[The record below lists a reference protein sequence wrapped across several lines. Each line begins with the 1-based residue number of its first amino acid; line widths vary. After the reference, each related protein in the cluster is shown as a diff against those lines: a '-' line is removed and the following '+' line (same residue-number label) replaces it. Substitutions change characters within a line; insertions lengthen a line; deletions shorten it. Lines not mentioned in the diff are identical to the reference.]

1 MFISKPGGV
10 DYGMEDVSGSIPA
23 GQTEA
28 VVSVPIVND
37 NELEQIRENFAVV
50 LEVATR
56 DGLRI
61 GTSTAT
67 VTILDDDC
75 KYIIVK
81 EPSHISFPMT
91 EVCTLLFMISRKS
104 IYFCMSLSCV

>member
-1 MFISKPGGV
+1 
-10 DYGMEDVSGSIPA
+10 MEDVSGSITA

-37 NELEQIRENFAVV
+37 NKLEQIRENFAVV
-50 LEVATR
+50 LRTIIL
-56 DGLRI
+56 DGLII
-61 GTSTAT
+61 GTDTII

-81 EPSHISFPMT
+81 EPSHISFPIT

-104 IYFCMSLSCV
+104 IYFCMSISCV

>member
-1 MFISKPGGV
+1 
-10 DYGMEDVSGSIPA
+10 MEDVSGSIPV

-37 NELEQIRENFAVV
+37 NELEQIRENFR
-50 LEVATR
+50 VALR
-56 DGLRI
+56 NIILDGLII
-61 GTSTAT
+61 GTDTII

-81 EPSHISFPMT
+81 EPSHISFPIT

-104 IYFCMSLSCV
+104 IYFCMSISCV

>member
-1 MFISKPGGV
+1 
-10 DYGMEDVSGSIPA
+10 MEDVSGSIPA

-37 NELEQIRENFAVV
+37 IELEQIRENFG
-50 LEVATR
+50 VALR
-56 DGLRI
+56 NIILDGLII
-61 GTSTAT
+61 GTNTII

-81 EPSHISFPMT
+81 ETSHISFPIT

-104 IYFCMSLSCV
+104 IYFCMSISCV

>member
-1 MFISKPGGV
+1 
-10 DYGMEDVSGSIPA
+10 MEDVSGSITA

-37 NELEQIRENFAVV
+37 NKLEQIRENFAVV
-50 LEVATR
+50 LRNTIL
-56 DGLRI
+56 DGLII
-61 GTSTAT
+61 GTNTII

-81 EPSHISFPMT
+81 EPSHISFPIT

-104 IYFCMSLSCV
+104 IYFCMSISCV